1 MAEPP
6 STARTPVPAPRS
18 ADIVPG
24 SNDQGPADPWQAPRI
39 APGNPRRATT
49 WVAMSKM
56 APGVRSKFGKMTEK
70 WKLQHG
76 KQTEDGKRSYVP

>member
-24 SNDQGPADPWQAPRI
+24 SNDQGPADRS
-39 APGNPRRATT
+39 RATT

-56 APGVRSKFGKMTEK
+56 APGVRSKFGKMTEN
-70 WKLQHG
+70 WKLQQG
-76 KQTEDGKRSYVP
+76 KQTEDGKGSYVP